1 MGHLPVLGRIVGTGR
16 RTAPSA
22 TGHAGPAVVTIFR
35 PAEIT
40 VDAAEVAIDA
50 RRKGHLSWHR
60 LPLRA
65 NPGI

>member
-1 MGHLPVLGRIVGTGR
+1 MP
-16 RTAPSA
+16 
-22 TGHAGPAVVTIFR
+22 
-35 PAEIT
+35 
-40 VDAAEVAIDA
+40 AEVAIDA